1 VTHVRALPPDK
12 NGCSA
17 LTHCAR
23 WAELEELA
31 AAAGSLKTQVEK
43 KEAQLARSDK
53 IIEKLRK
60 DIAAFEQ
67 R

>member
-1 VTHVRALPPDK
+1 MRALPPDK
-12 NGCSA
+12 NIFIFGIV
-17 LTHCAR
+17 